1 MISDI
6 KENRNQETQMTEDK
20 SSSLPCKFDFDKKKG
35 WLQMTKSGNRVYA
48 NKHLGHGKVLGGAN
62 DFARANV
69 REMRSPENF
78 PENPQGISDTIL
90 YHCLRHDYVY
100 YPQDFVDTNGVQRK
114 RGYYDEACEY
124 HENIKILYYPQSS
137 GVVCKYCGHNT
148 IFDVNG
154 QNMDDF
160 WCSQCGAEINYMK
173 QLDEEYDF
181 LVYADAFASAKAIKS
196 SDVPKTE
203 YVPPQK
209 NESYHMPRK
218 KFRGQEMSY
227 GDYLKETFE
236 TSVEEGE
243 LSKLS
248 LDDSLEYI
256 QTREYNPAPVKE
268 WKPSG
273 GPKVTKVNGITTRE
287 YNPAPVKEWKPNGE
301 DNSKEP
307 KEWVPNTELII
318 ESNQEN
324 SERRESRLKQL
335 EFDEPLQYIKTREYN
350 PAPVKEWKPNE
361 DVKTTQAPRVV
372 REAKVLK
379 TTEVNGIVTREY
391 NPEKPQEWEPNTN
404 LIIASNQGN
413 RERRKRRLKQ
423 LEFDEPLQYIKTREY
438 KPAPVVQQTYRPENY
453 RAEYVSK
460 SEIDRKSSNKEIL
473 EQAVMV
479 FEDVLEIFSPSD
491 KVATIKGMD
500 VTVDAEG
507 KRWKT
512 DPDADVWSVSDDADY
527 DMFKK

>member
-1 MISDI
+1 MSVYNNEKDK
-6 KENRNQETQMTEDK
+6 KEVDAAEVARFTSNYKFGFDK
-20 SSSLPCKFDFDKKKG
+20 SQG
-35 WLQMTKSGNRVYA
+35 WLQTTKSGNRVYA
-48 NKHLGHGKVLGGAN
+48 NKHMGHGKVIGGAN

-78 PENPQGISDTIL
+78 PENPQGVSDTIL

-114 RGYYDEACEY
+114 RGYYDESCEY

-209 NESYHMPRK
+209 NESYHMPRE
-218 KFRGQEMSY
+218 KFLGQEMSY
-227 GDYLKETFE
+227 RDYLKETFE

-256 QTREYNPAPVKE
+256 Q
-268 WKPSG
+268 
-273 GPKVTKVNGITTRE
+273 
-287 YNPAPVKEWKPNGE
+287 
-301 DNSKEP
+301 
-307 KEWVPNTELII
+307 
-318 ESNQEN
+318 
-324 SERRESRLKQL
+324 
-335 EFDEPLQYIKTREYN
+335 TREYN

-500 VTVDAEG
+500 VTADAEG

-512 DPDADVWSVSDDADY
+512 DLDADVWSVSDDADY

>member
-35 WLQMTKSGNRVYA
+35 WIQTTKSGNRVYA
-48 NKHLGHGKVLGGAN
+48 NKHMGHGKVIGGAN

-78 PENPQGISDTIL
+78 PENPQGVSDTIL

-287 YNPAPVKEWKPNGE
+287 YNPAPVKEWKPN
-301 DNSKEP
+301 
-307 KEWVPNTELII
+307 
-318 ESNQEN
+318 
-324 SERRESRLKQL
+324 
-335 EFDEPLQYIKTREYN
+335 
-350 PAPVKEWKPNE
+350 E
-361 DVKTTQAPRVV
+361 DVKTTQASRVV